1 MAQGRSRQE
10 LQLAWR
16 QRVTRARDRYKKQVA
31 ICVEV
36 MAERLLAFPM
46 RPVPDPDGTLKLS
59 QALRRESEALK
70 EYTRVVRI
78 YADLLIHGNVPDED
92 PDSTSD

>member
-1 MAQGRSRQE
+1 M
-10 LQLAWR
+10 
-16 QRVTRARDRYKKQVA
+16 T
-31 ICVEV
+31 
-36 MAERLLAFPM
+36 
-46 RPVPDPDGTLKLS
+46 PDS
-59 QALRRESEALK
+59 RESEALK